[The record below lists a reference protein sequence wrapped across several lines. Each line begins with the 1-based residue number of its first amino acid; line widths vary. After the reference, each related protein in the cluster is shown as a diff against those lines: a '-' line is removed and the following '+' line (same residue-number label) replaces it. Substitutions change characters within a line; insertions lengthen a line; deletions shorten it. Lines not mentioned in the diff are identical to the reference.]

1 MPRIIKEGDPSQG
14 HCWPPTTPKPY
25 AGLLFQVYVNNKM
38 IAAVGDAY
46 FPHPGPCG
54 LAPPHIPGVSVGSPN
69 VFVNK
74 LGILRDG
81 DPLSC
86 GDTARSFLGEVY
98 ANGA

>member
-1 MPRIIKEGDPSQG
+1 MPRIIKDGDFSQG
-14 HCWPPTTPKPY
+14 HCWPPTRPKPY
-25 AGLLFQVYVNNKM
+25 VGLLFQVYIANKLVSA
-38 IAAVGDAY
+38 IGDSY

-54 LAPPHIPGVSVGSPN
+54 LAPPHTPAVKVGSPN

-81 DPLSC
+81 DPLDC
-86 GDTARSFLGEVY
+86 GDTARAFIGEVY